1 MGIRMLNRRPA
12 RAQASAERAPAV
24 PPAPVPA
31 FAARASTARIP
42 TDLVVVLRRTAA
54 DLRRRLPRPGR
65 GLPRPGRGPAE
76 PPAWRLWAG
85 LGRSYVTGLLVRVR
99 RSRHARTVRVFIV
112 TASTLTDRPDGPAPR

>member
-12 RAQASAERAPAV
+12 RAQASAEAALAV

-54 DLRRRLPRPGR
+54 DLRRR
-65 GLPRPGRGPAE
+65 LPRPGRGPAE

>member
-12 RAQASAERAPAV
+12 RAQASAEAASAV

-42 TDLVVVLRRTAA
+42 ADLPVVLRRTAA
-54 DLRRRLPRPGR
+54 DLRRRLPRPV
-65 GLPRPGRGPAE
+65 PGPGE

-85 LGRSYVTGLLVRVR
+85 LGRSYLTGLVIRVR
-99 RSRHARTVRVFIV
+99 GRRPARPVTVFIV
-112 TASTLTDRPDGPAPR
+112 AAGSLTDRPDGPAPR